1 MRFGY
6 LTGNHIDGIHPGDLA
21 RELEDRN
28 FDSVWFPE
36 HSHIPTEQLTPYPNG
51 GQLPGSY
58 VHMMDPWVS
67 VATAAA
73 VTSRI
78 QLATGVCL
86 LLEHDVLDLACTVA
100 TADALSDGRVTMGIG
115 VGWNKEELENHR
127 PDLPFPKRYSAMR
140 ERVQALRTAWANEEA
155 EFSGVWDNYS
165 SSWVYPKPT
174 NGTVPIALGN
184 AGPLGIQHAAEY
196 ADEWCP
202 IDVGIMNTDG
212 KPDVIGGI
220 NRFTELADK
229 AGRDGEAIPISL
241 YIWGQPQMERLEQY
255 ANAGVT
261 QFVFTPV
268 NFDLPSSDETLTYID
283 QLTEVIATFNGSN

>member
-1 MRFGY
+1 
-6 LTGNHIDGIHPGDLA
+6 
-21 RELEDRN
+21 
-28 FDSVWFPE
+28 
-36 HSHIPTEQLTPYPNG
+36 
-51 GQLPGSY
+51 
-58 VHMMDPWVS
+58 MDPWVS

-73 VTSRI
+73 VTSKI

-127 PDLPFPKRYSAMR
+127 PDLPFAKRYSAMR
-140 ERVQALRTAWANEEA
+140 ERVQALRVAWGNEEA
-155 EFSGVWDNYS
+155 EFNGVWDNYS
-165 SSWVYPKPT
+165 RSWVYPKPT

-212 KPDVIGGI
+212 KPDVVGGI
-220 NRFTELADK
+220 ERFTNLADQ
-229 AGRDGEAIPISL
+229 AGRDGKAIPISL
-241 YIWGQPQMERLEQY
+241 YIWGQPKMERLEQY
-255 ANAGVT
+255 AKAGVT

-268 NFDLPSSDETLTYID
+268 NFDLPSADKTLTYID
-283 QLTEVIATFNGSN
+283 QLTEVIATFNGSH